1 MQYNDSYNETIV
13 TFANNMSTIDGGTH
27 ETGFKTALTKVLND
41 YARKN
46 GILKDAD
53 KESLGRGRARGTVRG
68 GFGEAAGR
76 AV

>member
-1 MQYNDSYNETIV
+1 MIARKGDITAEVAMQYNDSYNETIV

-46 GILKDAD
+46 
-53 KESLGRGRARGTVRG
+53 RNR
-68 GFGEAAGR
+68 
-76 AV
+76 